1 MTQAIPVLIMGAL
14 HPALQENVESHF
26 AATRYYELPDK
37 AAWLADHAAS
47 IRGVVTS
54 GVYGA
59 TAELIG
65 QLPNLEGI
73 FSFGV
78 GYDAID
84 IGAAKDRGIVVTNTP
99 GVLDECVADIALALM
114 LNVMRRLPEAE
125 RFLRAGKWEAAKFPM
140 ATKVG
145 GKKLGI
151 VGLGNIGEQI
161 AKRAAAFDMQVFYHN
176 RREKPGVPYT
186 YYADLDA
193 MIQACDVLVLAVPGG
208 AGTEH
213 LIDARRLAL
222 LGEKGY
228 LINIARGSVVDETAL
243 IRALQAGT
251 IAGAGLDVFEHEP
264 KVPQAL
270 IDLDKVVLLP
280 HLASG
285 TFETRRA
292 MADLVYR
299 NLAGYFFENKQ
310 LATQVV

>member
-14 HPALQENVESHF
+14 HPALQNNVETHF
-26 AATRYYELPDK
+26 AATRYYELANP
-37 AAWLADHAAS
+37 AAWLAEHGAS

-59 TAELIG
+59 TAELIN

-84 IGAAKDRGIVVTNTP
+84 IGAAKDRGVVVTNTP
-99 GVLDECVADIALALM
+99 GVLDECVADTALGLM

-125 RFLRAGKWEAAKFPM
+125 RFLRAGQWESAKFPL
-140 ATKVG
+140 ATKLG
-145 GKKLGI
+145 GKKVGI

-161 AKRAAAFDMQVFYHN
+161 AKRAAAFGMDVLYHN
-176 RREKPGVPYT
+176 RREKPGVAYR

-193 MIQACDVLVLAVPGG
+193 MISAADVLVLAVPGG
-208 AGTEH
+208 ASTER

-222 LGEKGY
+222 LGEKGF
-228 LINIARGSVVDETAL
+228 LINIARGTVVDEPAL
-243 IRALQAGT
+243 IQALQAGT

-264 KVPQAL
+264 KVPRAL
-270 IDLDKVVLLP
+270 IEAGNAVLLP

-285 TFETRRA
+285 TFETRQA

-299 NLAGYFFENKQ
+299 NLSGYFFENKQ
-310 LATQVV
+310 LTTQVC